1 MRKLVPAGA
10 EKRKE
15 VLRRELLLRRA
26 RQKEKDLLGKSN
38 RIEKRLFSLAAFR
51 EAKCVMFYVSMN
63 EEVRTRGM
71 IRRSLE
77 MGKRVVVPSLKPD
90 RKRITPSLL
99 VDYESDLE
107 EGVFGIPEPRAECM
121 RSLPV
126 EDIEIVLVPGVA
138 FDVCGGRLGFG
149 GGYYDEFLARL
160 SSGTER
166 WGLAFEFQVV
176 EKLPLTDRDVS
187 VEKVI
192 TEERVID
199 CNGRSLNALA

>member
-1 MRKLVPAGA
+1 
-10 EKRKE
+10 
-15 VLRRELLLRRA
+15 
-26 RQKEKDLLGKSN
+26 
-38 RIEKRLFSLAAFR
+38 
-51 EAKCVMFYVSMN
+51 MFYVSMK
-63 EEVRTRGM
+63 EEVRTQEM
-71 IRRSLE
+71 IRRSLD
-77 MGKRVVVPSLKPD
+77 MGKQVVVPSLKPD

-107 EGVFGIPEPRAECM
+107 GGVFGIPEPRAECV

-149 GGYYDEFLARL
+149 GGYYDEFLAGL

-176 EKLPLTDRDVS
+176 EKLPLMDRDVP
-187 VEKVI
+187 VEKII

-199 CNGRSLNALA
+199 CKGQPLSALA

>member
-1 MRKLVPAGA
+1 MREPVPAGA
-10 EKRKE
+10 GGRKE
-15 VLRRELLLRRA
+15 VLRRDLLLRRA
-26 RQKEKDLLGKSN
+26 RQEEKDLIEKSN

-51 EAKCVMFYVSMN
+51 EVKCVMFYVSMK
-63 EEVRTRGM
+63 EEVRTQEM
-71 IRRSLE
+71 IRLSLGA
-77 MGKRVVVPSLKPD
+77 GKRVVVPSLKPD
-90 RKRITPSLL
+90 RRKIKPSLL
-99 VDYESDLE
+99 IDYESDLE
-107 EGVFGIPEPRAECM
+107 EGLFGIPEPRAECV

-149 GGYYDEFLARL
+149 GGYYDEFLAGL

-176 EKLPLTDRDVS
+176 EKLKLTDRDVP
-187 VEKVI
+187 VEKII

-199 CNGRSLNALA
+199 CKSALS

>member
-1 MRKLVPAGA
+1 M
-10 EKRKE
+10 
-15 VLRRELLLRRA
+15 
-26 RQKEKDLLGKSN
+26 
-38 RIEKRLFSLAAFR
+38 
-51 EAKCVMFYVSMN
+51 MFYVSMK
-63 EEVRTRGM
+63 EEVRTQEM

-77 MGKRVVVPSLKPD
+77 MGKQVVVPSLKPD

-99 VDYESDLE
+99 IDYESDLE
-107 EGVFGIPEPRAECM
+107 RGVFGIPEPRAECV

-126 EDIEIVLVPGVA
+126 GNIEIVLVPGVV

-149 GGYYDEFLARL
+149 GGYYDEFLAGL

-176 EKLPLTDRDVS
+176 EKLPLTDRDVP
-187 VEKVI
+187 VEKII

-199 CNGRSLNALA
+199 CKGALA

>member
-1 MRKLVPAGA
+1 M
-10 EKRKE
+10 
-15 VLRRELLLRRA
+15 
-26 RQKEKDLLGKSN
+26 
-38 RIEKRLFSLAAFR
+38 
-51 EAKCVMFYVSMN
+51 MFYVSMKK
-63 EEVRTRGM
+63 EVRTQEM

-77 MGKRVVVPSLKPD
+77 MGKQVVVPSLKPD

-107 EGVFGIPEPRAECM
+107 EGVFGIQEPRAECV
-121 RSLPV
+121 RSFPV

-149 GGYYDEFLARL
+149 GGYYDEFLAGL
-160 SSGTER
+160 SSGTEC

-176 EKLPLTDRDVS
+176 EKLPLTDRDVP
-187 VEKVI
+187 VEKII

-199 CNGRSLNALA
+199 CKLR